1 MAIDMFI
8 SPEET
13 LKSGSIQFQDI
24 PMLTYHKTI
33 EEEKKN
39 YSKEELVN
47 IYHDMMV
54 IREFEEMLSATKT
67 MGEYK
72 GIKHLHGG
80 PIHPSIGNEAVSV
93 GMAYLLGTDDYVFGT
108 HRGHADILAKGL
120 SAIRKLSDEQLLDV
134 MQSYREGVTYAVV
147 KEQYAG
153 KSVREQAEHFL
164 VYGAIAEIF
173 AKKAG
178 FNSGMGGSMH
188 AFFPP
193 FGIYP
198 NNAIVAGSAPISVG
212 AALYKKIAMKDGV
225 VVCNIG
231 DGSVGCGQVYEAM
244 NFAAMDQFTTQ
255 WPENRKGG
263 LPIIFNVV
271 NNQYGMGGQTRGSTM
286 AYEYVSRL
294 GAGVCPDEMHAERVD
309 GTNPL
314 AVIDAFRRKLE
325 LIKNHDGP
333 VLLEPVCYRLCGHG
347 TADPQRYRTKEEVA
361 AWKAYDPCILFRK
374 TLLEGGVAD
383 EEELTALENDIGELI
398 YECTKWAVDDEI
410 SPLVDLVNDPDA
422 IANVMYSNGYRP
434 AMWDGKPE
442 VLAPKEENS
451 RIKQLAK
458 KERFYQKDGKNLPPT
473 KYVQMRDVI
482 FEAMM
487 DKFYTDPSVVLY
499 GEDVRD
505 WGGAWGVSRTMM
517 ESIPIH
523 RMFNSP
529 ISEPTIT
536 SSAVGYAMSGGRA
549 IVEIMYMDFITR
561 AGDELF
567 NQMAKWQAMSA
578 GLLKMPIVYRV
589 TVGRQYGAQHSQ
601 DLASMCAH
609 VPGLK
614 VVYPATPYDA
624 KGLLNAAMNGTDPV
638 VFMEGQILYDKGEE
652 FHEGGIPKEYY
663 EVPIGEPDVKI
674 SGDDLTIVTIGAS
687 LYVARETAKRL
698 REEYGISAE
707 VIDIRTLVPLNYEPI
722 LESVKK
728 TGKVVIVGDEV
739 ARNSFMNTIAQTISE
754 LAFDYLDAPPCVVG
768 ARNWICPAP
777 EYDKYFYPGVNWILD
792 AIHTRIMPLKGYLCL
807 NNCSDKEIIRRNKQG
822 V

>member
-1 MAIDMFI
+1 MAIDLFI

-13 LKSGSIQFQDI
+13 LRPGKISFSDI
-24 PMLTYHKTI
+24 PMLAYNRTVS
-33 EEEKKN
+33 EEKKS
-39 YSKEELVN
+39 YTKEELLG

-54 IREFEEMLSATKT
+54 IREFEEMLIATKI

-80 PIHPSIGNEAVSV
+80 PIHPSVGNEAVSV
-93 GMAYLLGTDDYVFGT
+93 GMAYLLGTEDFVFGT
-108 HRGHADILAKGL
+108 HRGHGDILAKGL
-120 SAIRKLSDEQLLDV
+120 SAIRKLSGEELERVMSQFRGGITYRVIAENSPEKDV
-134 MQSYREGVTYAVV
+134 RG
-147 KEQYAG
+147 
-153 KSVREQAEHFL
+153 QAKDFL

-173 AKKAG
+173 AKQTG

-198 NNAIVAGSAPISVG
+198 NNAIVAGSAPISTG
-212 AALYKKIAMKDGV
+212 AALYKKIAGTKGL

-231 DGSVGCGQVYEAM
+231 DGSIGCGQVYEAM
-244 NFAAMDQFTTQ
+244 NFSAMDQFTTQ
-255 WPENRKGG
+255 WPEERKGG
-263 LPIIFNVV
+263 LPIIFHVA
-271 NNQYGMGGQTRGSTM
+271 NNQYGMGGQTKGSTM

-314 AVIDAFRRKLE
+314 AVIDAFRRKID
-325 LIKNHDGP
+325 LIKRNDGP
-333 VLLEPVCYRLCGHG
+333 VLLETVCYRLVGHG
-347 TADPQRYRTKEEVA
+347 TGDPQRYRTKEEVD
-361 AWKAYDPCILFRK
+361 AWKQYDPCILFRK
-374 TLLEGGVAD
+374 TLKDAKIAGERELAELEQQVR
-383 EEELTALENDIGELI
+383 ELI
-398 YECTKWAVDDEI
+398 YRCTKWAVDDAI
-410 SPLVDLVNDPDA
+410 SPLVDILNQPDS
-422 IANVMYSNGYRP
+422 IAKVMFSNERCG
-434 AMWDGKPE
+434 ALWEEKPE
-442 VLAPKEENS
+442 VLAPKEDNS
-451 RIKQLAK
+451 RLKLLQK
-458 KERFYQKDGKNLPPT
+458 KERFYKKDGKPLPPT

-487 DKFYTDPSVVLY
+487 DKFYSDPSVILY

-505 WGGAWGVSRTMM
+505 WGGAWGVSRAMM

-536 SSAVGYAMSGGRA
+536 GSAVGYAMCGGRA
-549 IVEIMYMDFITR
+549 IIEIMYMDFIAR
-561 AGDELF
+561 CGDELF

-578 GLLKMPIVYRV
+578 GLLKMPIVMRV

-601 DLASMCAH
+601 DWASLCAH

-624 KGLLNAAMNGTDPV
+624 KGLLASAMNGTDPV
-638 VFMEGQILYDKGEE
+638 VFMEGQILYDRGEE
-652 FHEGGIPKEYY
+652 FHEGGIPAEFY
-663 EVPIGEPDVKI
+663 ELPIGEPDVKI
-674 SGDDLTIVTIGAS
+674 KGEDITIITIGAS
-687 LYVARETAKRL
+687 LYSAREAAEKL
-698 REEYGISAE
+698 KAYGISAE
-707 VIDIRTLVPLNYEPI
+707 IIDVRTLVPLNYEPMI
-722 LESVKK
+722 DSVKK

-739 ARNSFMNTIAQTISE
+739 SRNSFMNTIAQTISE

-768 ARNWICPAP
+768 AQNWICPAP
-777 EYDKYFYPGVNWILD
+777 EYDRFFYPDADWILD
-792 AIHTRIMPLKGYLCL
+792 AIHTRIKPLDGYLCK
-807 NNCSDKEIIRRNKQG
+807 NNFSKAETMRRNRLG

>member
-1 MAIDMFI
+1 MAIDLFI

-13 LKSGSIQFQDI
+13 LKPGVISFQDI
-24 PMLTYHKTI
+24 PMLSYNRTI
-33 EEEKKN
+33 EDEKEN
-39 YSKEELVN
+39 YSREDLMG

-54 IREFEEMLSATKT
+54 IREFEEMLGATKT
-67 MGEYK
+67 MGEYR

-80 PIHPSIGNEAVSV
+80 PIHLSIGNEAVSV
-93 GMAYLLGTDDYVFGT
+93 GMAFLLGTEDYIFGT

-120 SAIRKLSDEQLLDV
+120 SAIRKLSDNQLLEIMQNYRGGITYDV
-134 MQSYREGVTYAVV
+134 VRERCAD
-147 KEQYAG
+147 
-153 KSVREQAEHFL
+153 KSIREQAEYFL
-164 VYGAIAEIF
+164 VFGAVAEIF

-178 FNSGMGGSMH
+178 LNSGMGGSMH

-212 AALYKKIAMKDGV
+212 AALYKKIAKKDGV

-231 DGSVGCGQVYEAM
+231 DGAVGCGQVYESM

-255 WPENRKGG
+255 WPEDRRGG

-294 GAGVCPDEMHAERVD
+294 GAGVCPSEMHAERVD

-314 AVIDAFRRKLE
+314 AVIEAFRRMLE
-325 LIKNHDGP
+325 IIQKHDGP
-333 VLLEPVCYRLCGHG
+333 VLIEPVCYRLCGHG
-347 TADPQRYRTKEEVA
+347 TADPQRYRTKEEVE
-361 AWKAYDPCILFRK
+361 AWKAYDPCTLFRK
-374 TLLEGGVAD
+374 TLLDGQIAD
-383 EEELTALENDIGELI
+383 EEKLKEVESRIGELI
-398 YECTKWAVDDEI
+398 YSCTKWAADDEI

-422 IANVMYSNGYRP
+422 IANVMYSNEYKP
-434 AMWDGKPE
+434 ALCEGEPE
-442 VLAPKEENS
+442 VLAPKEENG
-451 RIKQLAK
+451 RIRQLAK
-458 KERFYQKDGKNLPPT
+458 KERFYQKDGKALPPT
-473 KYVQMRDVI
+473 KYVQMRDAI

-487 DKFYTDPSVVLY
+487 DKFYSDPSVVLY

-523 RMFNSP
+523 RMFNTP

-549 IVEIMYMDFITR
+549 IVEIMYMDFILR

-578 GLLKMPIVYRV
+578 GLLKMPITYRV

-609 VPGLK
+609 IPGLK

-624 KGLLNAAMNGTDPV
+624 KGLLNSAMCGTDPV
-638 VFMEGQILYDKGEE
+638 VFMEGQILYDRGEE
-652 FHEGGIPKEYY
+652 FHEGGIPEGYY
-663 EVPIGEPDVKI
+663 ELPIGEPDVKL
-674 SGDDLTIVTIGAS
+674 SGDDLTIITIGAS
-687 LYVARETAKRL
+687 LYVARDAAKRL
-698 REEYGISAE
+698 KEEYGLSAE
-707 VIDIRTLVPLNYEPI
+707 VIDVRTLVPLNYEPI
-722 LESVKK
+722 LASVKK
-728 TGKVVIVGDEV
+728 TGKAVVVGDEV
-739 ARNSFMNTIAQTISE
+739 VRGSFMNTIAQTISE
-754 LAFDYLDAPPCVVG
+754 LAFDYLDAPVCVVG

-777 EYDKYFYPGVNWILD
+777 EYDKFFYPGVSWILD
-792 AIHTRIMPLKGYLCL
+792 AIHTRIIPLKNYICL
-807 NNCSDKEIIRRNKQG
+807 NNCSVEEIVRKNRQG

>member
-1 MAIDMFI
+1 MAVDLFI

-13 LKSGSIQFQDI
+13 LQSGTITFQDI
-24 PMLTYHKTI
+24 PVLAYHKTLAQ
-33 EEEKKN
+33 EREA
-39 YSKEELVN
+39 YSREDLLN
-47 IYHDMMV
+47 IYRDMRI

-93 GMAYLLGTDDYVFGT
+93 GMAYLLGTQDLIFGT
-108 HRGHADILAKGL
+108 HRGHGDILAKGM
-120 SAIRKLSDEQLLDV
+120 SAIHKLAPEQLEEI
-134 MQSYREGVTYAVV
+134 MQQFRGGIIYQVIRANSPAKTV
-147 KEQYAG
+147 KEQ
-153 KSVREQAEHFL
+153 AEDFL
-164 VYGAIAEIF
+164 VYGAVAEIF

-178 FNSGMGGSMH
+178 FNGGMGGSMH

-198 NNAIVAGSAPISVG
+198 NNAIVAGSAPISTG
-212 AALYKKIAMKDGV
+212 AALYKKIAREDGV

-231 DGSVGCGQVYEAM
+231 DGSVGCGQVYESM

-255 WPENRKGG
+255 WPEDRKGG
-263 LPIIFNVV
+263 LPVLFHIV

-286 AYEYVSRL
+286 AYGYVSRL
-294 GAGVCPDEMHAERVD
+294 GAGVCPSQMYAERVD

-314 AVIDAFRRKLE
+314 AVIDGFRRKLE
-325 LIKNHDGP
+325 LLRDRKGP
-333 VLLEPVCYRLCGHG
+333 VLLETVCYRLCGHG
-347 TADPQRYRTKEEVA
+347 TADPQRYRTKEEVE
-361 AWKAYDPCILFRK
+361 AWKAYDPCTLFRQ
-374 TLLEGGVAD
+374 TLLENGVCR
-383 EEELTALENDIGELI
+383 EEELEELERGVEELI
-398 YECTKWAVDDEI
+398 YRCTKWAADDGI
-410 SPLVDLVNDPDA
+410 SPLVDLVNQPDS
-422 IANVMYSNGYRP
+422 ISELMFSNGRREALWP
-434 AMWDGKPE
+434 GEPE

-451 RIKQLAK
+451 RLKQLAK
-458 KERFYQKDGKNLPPT
+458 KERFYQKDGKTLPPT

-487 DKFYTDPSVVLY
+487 DKFYADPSVILY

-505 WGGAWGVSRTMM
+505 WGGAWGVSRGMM

-536 SSAVGYAMSGGRA
+536 GSAVGYAMSGGRA

-578 GLLKMPIVYRV
+578 GILRMPIVYRV

-652 FHEGGIPKEYY
+652 FHEGGIPTEYY
-663 EVPIGEPDVKI
+663 EIPLGEPDVKI
-674 SGDDLTIVTIGAS
+674 AGRDLTIVTIGAT
-687 LYVARETAKRL
+687 LYVAREAAGLLQER
-698 REEYGISAE
+698 YGLSAE
-707 VIDIRTLVPLNYEPI
+707 VIDVRTLVPLNYQPI
-722 LESVKK
+722 LDSVKK
-728 TGKVVIVGDEV
+728 TGKVVVVGDEV
-739 ARNSFMNTIAQTISE
+739 SRGSFMNNIAQTISE
-754 LAFDYLDAPPCVVG
+754 LAFDDLDAPPCVVG

-777 EYDKYFYPGVNWILD
+777 EYDRYFYPGPEWILD
-792 AIHTRIMPLKGYLCL
+792 AIHTRIMPLEGHICQQ
-807 NNCSDKEIIRRNKQG
+807 NNSKAELLYRSQMG

>member
-1 MAIDMFI
+1 MAIDLLI
-8 SPEET
+8 RPEEV
-13 LKSGSIQFQDI
+13 LKSGTISFPDI
-24 PMLTYHKTI
+24 PMLSYHKTI
-33 EEEKKN
+33 EEEREHYTKQ
-39 YSKEELVN
+39 ELLD
-47 IYHDMMV
+47 IYRDMMI

-67 MGEYK
+67 MREYK

-93 GMAYLLGTDDYVFGT
+93 GMAYLLGTEDFVFGT
-108 HRGHADILAKGL
+108 HRGHSDILAKGL
-120 SAIRKLSDEQLLDV
+120 SAIRKLSDDELTQIMSQFRGGITYDV
-134 MQSYREGVTYAVV
+134 ICAHSPAKTP
-147 KEQYAG
+147 
-153 KSVREQAEHFL
+153 REQAEDFL
-164 VYGAIAEIF
+164 IYGAIAEIF
-173 AKKAG
+173 AKESG
-178 FNSGMGGSMH
+178 FNGGMGGSMH

-198 NNAIVAGSAPISVG
+198 NNAIVAGSAPISTG
-212 AALYKKIAMKDGV
+212 AALYKKIAKKDGV

-231 DGSVGCGQVYEAM
+231 DGSVGCGQVYESM

-255 WPENRKGG
+255 WPDDRKGG

-294 GAGVCPDEMHAERVD
+294 GAGVCPDAMHAERVD

-325 LIKNHDGP
+325 LIRNNDGP

-347 TADPQRYRTKEEVA
+347 TADPQRYRSKDELA
-361 AWKAYDPCILFRK
+361 AWKAYDPCSQFRNVLK
-374 TLLEGGVAD
+374 SGQVASEAELEGMEQQV
-383 EEELTALENDIGELI
+383 GELI
-398 YECTKWAVDDEI
+398 HRCTKLAVDDTI
-410 SPLVDLVNDPDA
+410 SPLVDLVNQPDA
-422 IANVMYSNGYRP
+422 ISKLIFSNERQERLWEG
-434 AMWDGKPE
+434 APE

-451 RIKQLAK
+451 RLKQVNK
-458 KERFYQKDGKNLPPT
+458 KSRFYQKNGKPLPPT
-473 KYVQMRDVI
+473 KYVQMRDVL

-487 DKFYTDPSVVLY
+487 DKFYSDPSVILY

-505 WGGAWGVSRTMM
+505 WGGAWGVSRGMM

-536 SSAVGYAMSGGRA
+536 GSAVGYAISGGRA

-601 DLASMCAH
+601 DLASLCAH

-652 FHEGGIPKEYY
+652 FHEGGIPTEYY
-663 EVPIGEPDVKI
+663 ELPIGEPDIKM
-674 SGDDLTIVTIGAS
+674 SGEDITIVTIGAT
-687 LYVARETAKRL
+687 LYVAREAAKQL
-698 REEYGISAE
+698 QQHGISAE
-707 VIDIRTLVPLNYEPI
+707 LIDIRTLVPLNYEPI
-722 LESVKK
+722 IESVKK

-739 ARNSFMNTIAQTISE
+739 TRNSFMNNIAQTISE
-754 LAFDYLDAPPCVVG
+754 LAFDYLDGPPCVVG
-768 ARNWICPAP
+768 AQNWICPAP
-777 EYDKYFYPGVNWILD
+777 EYDQFFYPGVDWLLD
-792 AIHTRIMPLKGYLCL
+792 AIHTRVMPLKGHICQV
-807 NNCSDKEIIRRNKQG
+807 NFSNAEILRKNRLG